1 MSVKKIFLG
10 IVIILSVFKSIPS
23 VAEADNIEEAYNQ
36 EVYKE
41 QYDNSGAEKLFD
53 ELPKEAKNSLEG
65 MGVNGADFNKI
76 IDIKPESVLEDILA
90 TAKKSLPTQ
99 LRAISMI
106 LAVTLLN
113 AILTALKISI
123 GERSLAATLGVVS
136 TLCVCMIIIT
146 PIVCFIGRVAAIIKG
161 GAGFLFCY
169 IPIMVGVMVA
179 SGQAISSVA
188 YSSLMVTLGDVITHL
203 CANFLVPLLN
213 IFLTVS
219 VVCAISP
226 RFNFSGLCGLF
237 SKITKWVL
245 GFTMTIFS
253 GILTTKSIIGAAAD
267 SVNSKT
273 MKFVLS
279 SFVPIVGSALGDA
292 FSTVQGCIK
301 ILKSGIGAFF
311 IIAVGFIFL
320 PAVVECIVWSFAI
333 NICAVAGDIFELP
346 NVSMMLKN
354 IGKVVSTLMAV
365 VLCIMTILIIS
376 TVLVLSI
383 GGGGS

>member
-1 MSVKKIFLG
+1 MNVKKIFLG
-10 IVIILSVFKSIPS
+10 IVLILSVFKSIPAA
-23 VAEADNIEEAYNQ
+23 AEANNVYGVYNQ

-41 QYDNSGAEKLFD
+41 QYDNSGAERLFD
-53 ELPKEAKNSLEG
+53 ELPKETKNSLEG
-65 MGVNGADFNKI
+65 IGVNGADFNEI
-76 IDIKPESVLEDILA
+76 IGIKPEVVLEKILA
-90 TAKKSLPTQ
+90 TAKKNLPAP
-99 LRAISMI
+99 LRSISMI

-123 GERSLAATLGVVS
+123 GEKSLAATLGVVS
-136 TLCVCMIIIT
+136 TLCVCMIIVT
-146 PIVCFIGRVAAIIKG
+146 PIVGFIGRVAAIIKG
-161 GAGFLFCY
+161 GAGFLFCH
-169 IPIMVGVMVA
+169 IPIMAGVMVA
-179 SGQAISSVA
+179 SGQAISSA
-188 YSSLMVTLGDVITHL
+188 AFSSLMVTLGDVITQL

-213 IFLTVS
+213 MFLTVS

-253 GILTTKSIIGAAAD
+253 GILTTKSIIGATAD
-267 SVNSKT
+267 SVNSKA

-292 FSTVQGCIK
+292 FLTVQGCVK

-320 PAVVECIVWSFAI
+320 PAVVECIAWSFVL
-333 NICAVAGDIFELP
+333 NICAVAGEIFELP
-346 NVSMMLKN
+346 NISTLLKN

>member
-1 MSVKKIFLG
+1 MNGKKIFWGFMLF
-10 IVIILSVFKSIPS
+10 LSVLEGIPS
-23 VAEADNIEEAYNQ
+23 AAEAENIDGAYNQ

-41 QYDNSGAEKLFD
+41 QYDNSGAERLFE
-53 ELPKEAKNSLEG
+53 ELPGEAKKSLEG
-65 MGVNGADFNKI
+65 MGVNEADFKKI
-76 IDIKPESVLEDILA
+76 IDIKPEAVLENILA
-90 TAKKSLPTQ
+90 TAKKSLPAP

-113 AILTALKISI
+113 AILTALKISV
-123 GERSLAATLGVVS
+123 GEKSLAATLGVVS
-136 TLCVCMIIIT
+136 TLCVCMIIVT
-146 PIVCFIGRVAAIIKG
+146 PIVGFIGRVAAIIKG

-188 YSSLMVTLGDVITHL
+188 FSSLMVTLGDVITQL
-203 CANFLVPLLN
+203 SANFLVPLLN
-213 IFLTVS
+213 MFLTVS

-292 FSTVQGCIK
+292 FLTVQGCVK

-320 PAVVECIVWSFAI
+320 PAVVECIAWSFAI
-333 NICAVAGDIFELP
+333 NICTVAGDIFELP
-346 NVSMMLKN
+346 NVSTLLKN

>member
-1 MSVKKIFLG
+1 MNGKKIFWGFMLF
-10 IVIILSVFKSIPS
+10 LSVLEGIPAA
-23 VAEADNIEEAYNQ
+23 AEAENADGAYNQ

-41 QYDNSGAEKLFD
+41 QYDNSGAERLFE
-53 ELPKEAKNSLEG
+53 ELPGEAKKSLEG

-76 IDIKPESVLEDILA
+76 IDIKPEAVLENILA
-90 TAKKSLPTQ
+90 TAKKSLPAP

-106 LAVTLLN
+106 LAITLLN

-123 GERSLAATLGVVS
+123 GEKSLAATLGVVS
-136 TLCVCMIIIT
+136 TLCVCMIIVT
-146 PIVCFIGRVAAIIKG
+146 PIVGFIGRVAAIIKG

-188 YSSLMVTLGDVITHL
+188 FSSLMVTLGDVITQL
-203 CANFLVPLLN
+203 SANFLVPLLN
-213 IFLTVS
+213 MFLTVS

-237 SKITKWVL
+237 SKVTKWVL

-292 FSTVQGCIK
+292 FLTVQGCVK

-320 PAVVECIVWSFAI
+320 PAVVECIAWSFAI
-333 NICAVAGDIFELP
+333 NLCAVAGDIFELP
-346 NVSMMLKN
+346 NVSTLLKN

-383 GGGGS
+383 GGGGN

>member
-1 MSVKKIFLG
+1 MNVKKIFLG
-10 IVIILSVFKSIPS
+10 IVLILSVLEGVPAA
-23 VAEADNIEEAYNQ
+23 AEADNVDGVYNQ

-53 ELPKEAKNSLEG
+53 DLPKETKNSLEG
-65 MGVNGADFNKI
+65 IGVNGADFNEI
-76 IDIKPESVLEDILA
+76 IGIKPEVVLEKILA
-90 TAKKSLPTQ
+90 TAKKSLPAP
-99 LRAISMI
+99 LRSISMI

-123 GERSLAATLGVVS
+123 GEKSLAATLGVVS
-136 TLCVCMIIIT
+136 TLCVCIIIVT
-146 PIVCFIGRVAAIIKG
+146 PIVGFIGRVAAIIKG

-169 IPIMVGVMVA
+169 IPIMAGVMVA
-179 SGQAISSVA
+179 SGQAISSA
-188 YSSLMVTLGDVITHL
+188 AFSSLMVTLGDVITQL

-213 IFLTVS
+213 MFLTVS

-237 SKITKWVL
+237 SKIAKWVL

-253 GILTTKSIIGAAAD
+253 GILTTKSIIGATAD

-292 FSTVQGCIK
+292 FLTVQGCVK

-320 PAVVECIVWSFAI
+320 PAVVECIAWSFAI
-333 NICAVAGDIFELP
+333 NICAVAGEIFELP
-346 NVSMMLKN
+346 NVSTLLKN

>member
-1 MSVKKIFLG
+1 MNVKKIFLG
-10 IVIILSVFKSIPS
+10 IVLILSVFKSIPAA
-23 VAEADNIEEAYNQ
+23 AEADNVDGVYNQ

-53 ELPKEAKNSLEG
+53 DLPKEAKNSLEG
-65 MGVNGADFNKI
+65 IGVNGADFNEI
-76 IDIKPESVLEDILA
+76 IGIKPEVMLEKILA
-90 TAKKSLPTQ
+90 TAKKSLPAP
-99 LRAISMI
+99 LRSISMI

-136 TLCVCMIIIT
+136 TMCVCMIIVT
-146 PIVCFIGRVAAIIKG
+146 PIVGFIGRVAAIIKG

-188 YSSLMVTLGDVITHL
+188 FSSLMVTLGDVITQL

-226 RFNFSGLCGLF
+226 RFNFSELCGLF

-346 NVSMMLKN
+346 NISMMLKN

>member
-1 MSVKKIFLG
+1 MLEGV
-10 IVIILSVFKSIPS
+10 PAA
-23 VAEADNIEEAYNQ
+23 AEADNVDGVYNQ

-53 ELPKEAKNSLEG
+53 DLPKETKNSLEG
-65 MGVNGADFNKI
+65 IGVNGADFNEI
-76 IDIKPESVLEDILA
+76 IGIKPEVVLEKILA
-90 TAKKSLPTQ
+90 TAKKSLPAP
-99 LRAISMI
+99 LRSISMI

-123 GERSLAATLGVVS
+123 GEKSLAATLGVVS
-136 TLCVCMIIIT
+136 TLCVCIIIVT
-146 PIVCFIGRVAAIIKG
+146 PIVGFIGRVAAIIKG

-169 IPIMVGVMVA
+169 IPIMAGVMVA
-179 SGQAISSVA
+179 SGQAISSA
-188 YSSLMVTLGDVITHL
+188 AFSSLMVTLGDVITQL

-213 IFLTVS
+213 MFLTVS

-237 SKITKWVL
+237 SKIAKWVL

-253 GILTTKSIIGAAAD
+253 GILTTKSIIGATAD
-267 SVNSKT
+267 SVSSKA

-292 FSTVQGCIK
+292 FLTVQGCVK

-320 PAVVECIVWSFAI
+320 PAVVECIAWSFAI
-333 NICAVAGDIFELP
+333 NICAVAGEIFELP
-346 NVSMMLKN
+346 NVSTLLKN